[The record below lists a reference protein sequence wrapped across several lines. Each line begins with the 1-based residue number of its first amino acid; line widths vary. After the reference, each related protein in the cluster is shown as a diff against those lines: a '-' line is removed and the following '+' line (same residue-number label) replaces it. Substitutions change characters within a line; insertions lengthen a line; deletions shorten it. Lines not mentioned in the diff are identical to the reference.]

1 VSTESKA
8 NALKRGRINRTPQ
21 GSPSAAPLP
30 PPPQPLP
37 PTTTPTGRATAGRGR
52 RGHLRKL
59 SLELKPDEHDRLKM
73 WLLTAFGGDAKA
85 TPVLRALLSEAY
97 TDPALTERVR
107 RHLTQSHD

>member
-1 VSTESKA
+1 VSAESKA
-8 NALKRGRINRTPQ
+8 DALKRGRINRTPA

-30 PPPQPLP
+30 PAQPRP
-37 PTTTPTGRATAGRGR
+37 PTTDARAAAGQGR

-59 SLELKPDEHDRLKM
+59 SLELRPEEHDRLKM
-73 WLLTAFGGDAKA
+73 WLITAFGGDAKA

-107 RHLTQSHD
+107 RHLTQSQD